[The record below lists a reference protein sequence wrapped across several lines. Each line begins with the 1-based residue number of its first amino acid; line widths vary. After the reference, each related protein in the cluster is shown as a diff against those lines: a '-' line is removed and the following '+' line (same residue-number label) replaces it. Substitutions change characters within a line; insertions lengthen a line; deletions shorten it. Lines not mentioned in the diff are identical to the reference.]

1 MKLEF
6 GRCPKCQS
14 IIELNSNKIFI
25 CPYCEEKITK
35 EDAKNNLDSEL
46 NDRIIASQITETINK
61 AKKEQEKGNFLE
73 ASKLYHE
80 VISINPY
87 NIESYIGL
95 IITKTD
101 NFTKKPIIKNC
112 ALETI
117 NIKELE
123 KIIEILSKLSKEDA
137 KNNLDSE
144 LNDKII
150 ASQITETINKAKKEQ
165 EKGNYLEASKLYH
178 EVISIN
184 PYNIESYIGL
194 IITKTDNF
202 TKKPIIKNCTLE
214 TVNIKELEKIIEILS
229 KLSKDEYS
237 NFINQTKL
245 YIDNYRKMVEEV
257 EDNTL
262 YIQLKM
268 LNEDNNKEKEIK
280 NPYVKK
286 ILYILC
292 LIISIIIFVIEPI
305 YGFVFL
311 IISSITIGL
320 LKK

>member
-46 NDRIIASQITETINK
+46 NDKIIASQITETVNK
-61 AKKEQEKGNFLE
+61 AKKEQEKGNF
-73 ASKLYHE
+73 
-80 VISINPY
+80 
-87 NIESYIGL
+87 
-95 IITKTD
+95 
-101 NFTKKPIIKNC
+101 
-112 ALETI
+112 
-117 NIKELE
+117 
-123 KIIEILSKLSKEDA
+123 
-137 KNNLDSE
+137 
-144 LNDKII
+144 
-150 ASQITETINKAKKEQ
+150 
-165 EKGNYLEASKLYH
+165 LEASKLYH

-237 NFINQTKL
+237 DFINHTKL
-245 YIDNYRKMVEEV
+245 YIDKYRKMVEEV

-305 YGFVFL
+305 YGFIFL

>member
-46 NDRIIASQITETINK
+46 NDRIIASQITEN
-61 AKKEQEKGNFLE
+61 
-73 ASKLYHE
+73 
-80 VISINPY
+80 V
-87 NIESYIGL
+87 
-95 IITKTD
+95 
-101 NFTKKPIIKNC
+101 
-112 ALETI
+112 
-117 NIKELE
+117 
-123 KIIEILSKLSKEDA
+123 
-137 KNNLDSE
+137 
-144 LNDKII
+144 
-150 ASQITETINKAKKEQ
+150 NKAKKEQ

-184 PYNIESYIGL
+184 PYNIESYVGL

-229 KLSKDEYS
+229 KLSKNEYS
-237 NFINQTKL
+237 DFINQTKL

-268 LNEDNNKEKEIK
+268 LNENNNKEKEIK

-305 YGFVFL
+305 YGFIFL

>member
-46 NDRIIASQITETINK
+46 NDKIIASQITETVNK
-61 AKKEQEKGNFLE
+61 AKKELEKGNFLE

-87 NIESYIGL
+87 NIES
-95 IITKTD
+95 
-101 NFTKKPIIKNC
+101 F
-112 ALETI
+112 
-117 NIKELE
+117 
-123 KIIEILSKLSKEDA
+123 
-137 KNNLDSE
+137 
-144 LNDKII
+144 
-150 ASQITETINKAKKEQ
+150 
-165 EKGNYLEASKLYH
+165 
-178 EVISIN
+178 
-184 PYNIESYIGL
+184 IGL

-237 NFINQTKL
+237 DFINHTKL
-245 YIDNYRKMVEEV
+245 YIDKYRKMVEEV

-305 YGFVFL
+305 YGFIFL

>member
-46 NDRIIASQITETINK
+46 NDRIIASQI
-61 AKKEQEKGNFLE
+61 A
-73 ASKLYHE
+73 
-80 VISINPY
+80 
-87 NIESYIGL
+87 
-95 IITKTD
+95 
-101 NFTKKPIIKNC
+101 
-112 ALETI
+112 
-117 NIKELE
+117 
-123 KIIEILSKLSKEDA
+123 
-137 KNNLDSE
+137 
-144 LNDKII
+144 
-150 ASQITETINKAKKEQ
+150 ETINKAKKEQ

-229 KLSKDEYS
+229 KLSKNEYS
-237 NFINQTKL
+237 DFINQTKL

>member
-61 AKKEQEKGNFLE
+61 AKKEQEKGNF
-73 ASKLYHE
+73 
-80 VISINPY
+80 
-87 NIESYIGL
+87 
-95 IITKTD
+95 
-101 NFTKKPIIKNC
+101 
-112 ALETI
+112 
-117 NIKELE
+117 
-123 KIIEILSKLSKEDA
+123 
-137 KNNLDSE
+137 
-144 LNDKII
+144 
-150 ASQITETINKAKKEQ
+150 
-165 EKGNYLEASKLYH
+165 LEASKLYH

>member
-61 AKKEQEKGNFLE
+61 AKKEQEKGN
-73 ASKLYHE
+73 
-80 VISINPY
+80 
-87 NIESYIGL
+87 YI
-95 IITKTD
+95 
-101 NFTKKPIIKNC
+101 
-112 ALETI
+112 
-117 NIKELE
+117 
-123 KIIEILSKLSKEDA
+123 
-137 KNNLDSE
+137 
-144 LNDKII
+144 
-150 ASQITETINKAKKEQ
+150 
-165 EKGNYLEASKLYH
+165 EASKLYH

-229 KLSKDEYS
+229 KLSKNEYS
-237 NFINQTKL
+237 DFINQTKL

-305 YGFVFL
+305 YGFIFL

>member
-112 ALETI
+112 
-117 NIKELE
+117 
-123 KIIEILSKLSKEDA
+123 
-137 KNNLDSE
+137 
-144 LNDKII
+144 
-150 ASQITETINKAKKEQ
+150 
-165 EKGNYLEASKLYH
+165 
-178 EVISIN
+178 
-184 PYNIESYIGL
+184 
-194 IITKTDNF
+194 
-202 TKKPIIKNCTLE
+202 TLE

-229 KLSKDEYS
+229 KLSKNEYS
-237 NFINQTKL
+237 DFINQTKL

-268 LNEDNNKEKEIK
+268 LNENNNKEKEIK

>member
-14 IIELNSNKIFI
+14 IIELNNNKIFI
-25 CPYCEEKITK
+25 CPFCEEKITK
-35 EDAKNNLDSEL
+35 EE
-46 NDRIIASQITETINK
+46 
-61 AKKEQEKGNFLE
+61 
-73 ASKLYHE
+73 
-80 VISINPY
+80 
-87 NIESYIGL
+87 
-95 IITKTD
+95 
-101 NFTKKPIIKNC
+101 
-112 ALETI
+112 
-117 NIKELE
+117 
-123 KIIEILSKLSKEDA
+123 A

-150 ASQITETINKAKKEQ
+150 INKLAETVNQAKKQQ
-165 EKGNYLEASKLYH
+165 EDGNYLEASKLYH

-184 PYNIESYIGL
+184 PYNIESYSGL
-194 IITKTDNF
+194 IITKTNNF
-202 TKKPIIKNCTLE
+202 TKKPIINNCTLE

-237 NFINQTKL
+237 DFINQTKL
-245 YIDNYRKMVEEV
+245 YINNYRKMVEEI

-268 LNEDNNKEKEIK
+268 LNEDNKEKEIK

-286 ILYILC
+286 ILYIIC

-305 YGFVFL
+305 YGFIFL
-311 IISSITIGL
+311 IISSIAIGL

>member
-61 AKKEQEKGNFLE
+61 AKKEQEKGN
-73 ASKLYHE
+73 
-80 VISINPY
+80 
-87 NIESYIGL
+87 YI
-95 IITKTD
+95 
-101 NFTKKPIIKNC
+101 
-112 ALETI
+112 
-117 NIKELE
+117 
-123 KIIEILSKLSKEDA
+123 
-137 KNNLDSE
+137 
-144 LNDKII
+144 
-150 ASQITETINKAKKEQ
+150 
-165 EKGNYLEASKLYH
+165 EASKLYH

-229 KLSKDEYS
+229 KLSKNEYS
-237 NFINQTKL
+237 DFINQTKL

>member
-35 EDAKNNLDSEL
+35 EDAKNNLDL
-46 NDRIIASQITETINK
+46 
-61 AKKEQEKGNFLE
+61 
-73 ASKLYHE
+73 
-80 VISINPY
+80 
-87 NIESYIGL
+87 
-95 IITKTD
+95 
-101 NFTKKPIIKNC
+101 
-112 ALETI
+112 
-117 NIKELE
+117 
-123 KIIEILSKLSKEDA
+123 
-137 KNNLDSE
+137 E

-150 ASQITETINKAKKEQ
+150 ASQITETVNKAKKEQ
-165 EKGNYLEASKLYH
+165 EKGNFLEASKLYH

-229 KLSKDEYS
+229 KLRKNEYS
-237 NFINQTKL
+237 DFINQTKL

-305 YGFVFL
+305 YGFIFL

>member
-46 NDRIIASQITETINK
+46 NDRIIASQIAET
-61 AKKEQEKGNFLE
+61 
-73 ASKLYHE
+73 
-80 VISINPY
+80 V
-87 NIESYIGL
+87 
-95 IITKTD
+95 
-101 NFTKKPIIKNC
+101 
-112 ALETI
+112 
-117 NIKELE
+117 
-123 KIIEILSKLSKEDA
+123 
-137 KNNLDSE
+137 
-144 LNDKII
+144 
-150 ASQITETINKAKKEQ
+150 NKAKKEQ

-237 NFINQTKL
+237 DFINHTKL

-305 YGFVFL
+305 YGFIFL

>member
-46 NDRIIASQITETINK
+46 NDRIIASQIAET
-61 AKKEQEKGNFLE
+61 
-73 ASKLYHE
+73 
-80 VISINPY
+80 V
-87 NIESYIGL
+87 
-95 IITKTD
+95 
-101 NFTKKPIIKNC
+101 
-112 ALETI
+112 
-117 NIKELE
+117 
-123 KIIEILSKLSKEDA
+123 
-137 KNNLDSE
+137 
-144 LNDKII
+144 
-150 ASQITETINKAKKEQ
+150 NKAKKEQ

-237 NFINQTKL
+237 DFINHTKL
-245 YIDNYRKMVEEV
+245 YIDKYRKMVEEV

-305 YGFVFL
+305 YGFIFL

>member
-46 NDRIIASQITETINK
+46 NDRIIASQIAET
-61 AKKEQEKGNFLE
+61 
-73 ASKLYHE
+73 
-80 VISINPY
+80 V
-87 NIESYIGL
+87 
-95 IITKTD
+95 
-101 NFTKKPIIKNC
+101 
-112 ALETI
+112 
-117 NIKELE
+117 
-123 KIIEILSKLSKEDA
+123 
-137 KNNLDSE
+137 
-144 LNDKII
+144 
-150 ASQITETINKAKKEQ
+150 NKAKKEQ

-184 PYNIESYIGL
+184 PYDIESYIGL

-229 KLSKDEYS
+229 KLSKNEYS
-237 NFINQTKL
+237 DFINQTKL

-305 YGFVFL
+305 YGFIFL

>member
-6 GRCPKCQS
+6 GSCPKCQS

-112 ALETI
+112 
-117 NIKELE
+117 
-123 KIIEILSKLSKEDA
+123 
-137 KNNLDSE
+137 
-144 LNDKII
+144 
-150 ASQITETINKAKKEQ
+150 
-165 EKGNYLEASKLYH
+165 
-178 EVISIN
+178 
-184 PYNIESYIGL
+184 
-194 IITKTDNF
+194 
-202 TKKPIIKNCTLE
+202 TLE

-237 NFINQTKL
+237 DFINQTKL

>member
-112 ALETI
+112 
-117 NIKELE
+117 
-123 KIIEILSKLSKEDA
+123 
-137 KNNLDSE
+137 
-144 LNDKII
+144 
-150 ASQITETINKAKKEQ
+150 
-165 EKGNYLEASKLYH
+165 
-178 EVISIN
+178 
-184 PYNIESYIGL
+184 
-194 IITKTDNF
+194 
-202 TKKPIIKNCTLE
+202 TLE

-229 KLSKDEYS
+229 KLSKNEYS
-237 NFINQTKL
+237 DFINQTKL

-268 LNEDNNKEKEIK
+268 LNEDSNNEKEIK

-305 YGFVFL
+305 YGFIFL

>member
-95 IITKTD
+95 I
-101 NFTKKPIIKNC
+101 
-112 ALETI
+112 
-117 NIKELE
+117 
-123 KIIEILSKLSKEDA
+123 
-137 KNNLDSE
+137 
-144 LNDKII
+144 
-150 ASQITETINKAKKEQ
+150 
-165 EKGNYLEASKLYH
+165 
-178 EVISIN
+178 V
-184 PYNIESYIGL
+184 
-194 IITKTDNF
+194 TKTDNF

>member
-112 ALETI
+112 
-117 NIKELE
+117 
-123 KIIEILSKLSKEDA
+123 
-137 KNNLDSE
+137 
-144 LNDKII
+144 
-150 ASQITETINKAKKEQ
+150 
-165 EKGNYLEASKLYH
+165 
-178 EVISIN
+178 
-184 PYNIESYIGL
+184 
-194 IITKTDNF
+194 
-202 TKKPIIKNCTLE
+202 TLE

-229 KLSKDEYS
+229 KLSKNEYS
-237 NFINQTKL
+237 DFINQTKL

-268 LNEDNNKEKEIK
+268 LNENNNKEKEIK

-305 YGFVFL
+305 YGFIFL

>member
-46 NDRIIASQITETINK
+46 NDRIITSQITET
-61 AKKEQEKGNFLE
+61 
-73 ASKLYHE
+73 
-80 VISINPY
+80 V
-87 NIESYIGL
+87 
-95 IITKTD
+95 
-101 NFTKKPIIKNC
+101 
-112 ALETI
+112 
-117 NIKELE
+117 
-123 KIIEILSKLSKEDA
+123 
-137 KNNLDSE
+137 
-144 LNDKII
+144 
-150 ASQITETINKAKKEQ
+150 NKAKKEQ

-229 KLSKDEYS
+229 KLSKNEYS
-237 NFINQTKL
+237 DFINQTKL

-305 YGFVFL
+305 YGFIFL

>member
-46 NDRIIASQITETINK
+46 NDRIIASQITET
-61 AKKEQEKGNFLE
+61 
-73 ASKLYHE
+73 
-80 VISINPY
+80 V
-87 NIESYIGL
+87 
-95 IITKTD
+95 
-101 NFTKKPIIKNC
+101 
-112 ALETI
+112 
-117 NIKELE
+117 
-123 KIIEILSKLSKEDA
+123 
-137 KNNLDSE
+137 
-144 LNDKII
+144 
-150 ASQITETINKAKKEQ
+150 NKAKKEQ

-184 PYNIESYIGL
+184 PYNIESYVGL

-229 KLSKDEYS
+229 KLSKNEYS
-237 NFINQTKL
+237 DFINQTKL

>member
-46 NDRIIASQITETINK
+46 NDRIIASQITET
-61 AKKEQEKGNFLE
+61 
-73 ASKLYHE
+73 
-80 VISINPY
+80 V
-87 NIESYIGL
+87 
-95 IITKTD
+95 
-101 NFTKKPIIKNC
+101 
-112 ALETI
+112 
-117 NIKELE
+117 
-123 KIIEILSKLSKEDA
+123 
-137 KNNLDSE
+137 
-144 LNDKII
+144 
-150 ASQITETINKAKKEQ
+150 NKAKKEQ

-237 NFINQTKL
+237 DFINQTKL

>member
-46 NDRIIASQITETINK
+46 ND
-61 AKKEQEKGNFLE
+61 
-73 ASKLYHE
+73 
-80 VISINPY
+80 
-87 NIESYIGL
+87 
-95 IITKTD
+95 
-101 NFTKKPIIKNC
+101 
-112 ALETI
+112 
-117 NIKELE
+117 
-123 KIIEILSKLSKEDA
+123 
-137 KNNLDSE
+137 
-144 LNDKII
+144 KII
-150 ASQITETINKAKKEQ
+150 ASQIAETVNKAKKEQ

-237 NFINQTKL
+237 DFINQTKL
-245 YIDNYRKMVEEV
+245 YIENYRKMVEEV

-305 YGFVFL
+305 YGFIFL

>member
-46 NDRIIASQITETINK
+46 NDRIIASQITETVNK
-61 AKKEQEKGNFLE
+61 AKKEQEKGKFLE

-87 NIESYIGL
+87 NIESY
-95 IITKTD
+95 
-101 NFTKKPIIKNC
+101 
-112 ALETI
+112 
-117 NIKELE
+117 
-123 KIIEILSKLSKEDA
+123 
-137 KNNLDSE
+137 
-144 LNDKII
+144 
-150 ASQITETINKAKKEQ
+150 
-165 EKGNYLEASKLYH
+165 
-178 EVISIN
+178 V
-184 PYNIESYIGL
+184 GL

-229 KLSKDEYS
+229 KLSKNEYS
-237 NFINQTKL
+237 DFINQTKL

-268 LNEDNNKEKEIK
+268 LNENNNKEKEIK

>member
-46 NDRIIASQITETINK
+46 NDKIIASQITETVNK
-61 AKKEQEKGNFLE
+61 AKKEQEKGNF
-73 ASKLYHE
+73 
-80 VISINPY
+80 
-87 NIESYIGL
+87 
-95 IITKTD
+95 
-101 NFTKKPIIKNC
+101 
-112 ALETI
+112 
-117 NIKELE
+117 
-123 KIIEILSKLSKEDA
+123 
-137 KNNLDSE
+137 
-144 LNDKII
+144 
-150 ASQITETINKAKKEQ
+150 
-165 EKGNYLEASKLYH
+165 LEASKLYH

-229 KLSKDEYS
+229 KLSKNEYS
-237 NFINQTKL
+237 DFINQTKL

-305 YGFVFL
+305 YGFIFL

>member
-46 NDRIIASQITETINK
+46 NDRIIASQIAET
-61 AKKEQEKGNFLE
+61 
-73 ASKLYHE
+73 
-80 VISINPY
+80 V
-87 NIESYIGL
+87 
-95 IITKTD
+95 
-101 NFTKKPIIKNC
+101 
-112 ALETI
+112 
-117 NIKELE
+117 
-123 KIIEILSKLSKEDA
+123 
-137 KNNLDSE
+137 
-144 LNDKII
+144 
-150 ASQITETINKAKKEQ
+150 NKAKKEQ

-245 YIDNYRKMVEEV
+245 YIDNYRKMIEEV

-305 YGFVFL
+305 YGFIFL

>member
-46 NDRIIASQITETINK
+46 NDRIIASQIAET
-61 AKKEQEKGNFLE
+61 
-73 ASKLYHE
+73 
-80 VISINPY
+80 V
-87 NIESYIGL
+87 
-95 IITKTD
+95 
-101 NFTKKPIIKNC
+101 
-112 ALETI
+112 
-117 NIKELE
+117 
-123 KIIEILSKLSKEDA
+123 
-137 KNNLDSE
+137 
-144 LNDKII
+144 
-150 ASQITETINKAKKEQ
+150 NKAKKEQ

-184 PYNIESYIGL
+184 PYNIESYVGL

-229 KLSKDEYS
+229 KLSKNEYS
-237 NFINQTKL
+237 DFINQTKL

-268 LNEDNNKEKEIK
+268 LNEDSNKEKEIK

-305 YGFVFL
+305 YGFIFL

>member
-46 NDRIIASQITETINK
+46 NDRIIASQITETVNK
-61 AKKEQEKGNFLE
+61 AKKEQEKGNF
-73 ASKLYHE
+73 
-80 VISINPY
+80 
-87 NIESYIGL
+87 
-95 IITKTD
+95 
-101 NFTKKPIIKNC
+101 
-112 ALETI
+112 
-117 NIKELE
+117 
-123 KIIEILSKLSKEDA
+123 
-137 KNNLDSE
+137 
-144 LNDKII
+144 
-150 ASQITETINKAKKEQ
+150 
-165 EKGNYLEASKLYH
+165 LEASKLYH

-229 KLSKDEYS
+229 KLSKDDYS
-237 NFINQTKL
+237 DFINHTKL

>member
-46 NDRIIASQITETINK
+46 NDRIIT
-61 AKKEQEKGNFLE
+61 
-73 ASKLYHE
+73 
-80 VISINPY
+80 
-87 NIESYIGL
+87 
-95 IITKTD
+95 
-101 NFTKKPIIKNC
+101 
-112 ALETI
+112 
-117 NIKELE
+117 
-123 KIIEILSKLSKEDA
+123 
-137 KNNLDSE
+137 
-144 LNDKII
+144 
-150 ASQITETINKAKKEQ
+150 SQITETINKAKKEQ

-229 KLSKDEYS
+229 KLSKNEYS
-237 NFINQTKL
+237 DFINQTKL

-292 LIISIIIFVIEPI
+292 LIISIIIFLIEPI

>member
-46 NDRIIASQITETINK
+46 ND
-61 AKKEQEKGNFLE
+61 
-73 ASKLYHE
+73 
-80 VISINPY
+80 
-87 NIESYIGL
+87 
-95 IITKTD
+95 
-101 NFTKKPIIKNC
+101 
-112 ALETI
+112 
-117 NIKELE
+117 
-123 KIIEILSKLSKEDA
+123 
-137 KNNLDSE
+137 
-144 LNDKII
+144 KII

-165 EKGNYLEASKLYH
+165 EKGNYLEASKRYH

-237 NFINQTKL
+237 DFINQTKL

-262 YIQLKM
+262 YIKLKM

-305 YGFVFL
+305 YGFIFL

>member
-46 NDRIIASQITETINK
+46 NDRIIASQIAET
-61 AKKEQEKGNFLE
+61 
-73 ASKLYHE
+73 
-80 VISINPY
+80 V
-87 NIESYIGL
+87 
-95 IITKTD
+95 
-101 NFTKKPIIKNC
+101 
-112 ALETI
+112 
-117 NIKELE
+117 
-123 KIIEILSKLSKEDA
+123 
-137 KNNLDSE
+137 
-144 LNDKII
+144 
-150 ASQITETINKAKKEQ
+150 NKAKKEQ

-229 KLSKDEYS
+229 KLSKNEYS
-237 NFINQTKL
+237 DFINQTKL

-268 LNEDNNKEKEIK
+268 LNEDSNKEKEIK

-305 YGFVFL
+305 YGFIFL

>member
-35 EDAKNNLDSEL
+35 EAAKNNLDSEL
-46 NDRIIASQITETINK
+46 NDRIIASQITETVK
-61 AKKEQEKGNFLE
+61 
-73 ASKLYHE
+73 
-80 VISINPY
+80 
-87 NIESYIGL
+87 
-95 IITKTD
+95 
-101 NFTKKPIIKNC
+101 
-112 ALETI
+112 
-117 NIKELE
+117 
-123 KIIEILSKLSKEDA
+123 
-137 KNNLDSE
+137 
-144 LNDKII
+144 
-150 ASQITETINKAKKEQ
+150 KAKKEQ

-237 NFINQTKL
+237 DFINHTKL

>member
-61 AKKEQEKGNFLE
+61 AKKEQEKGN
-73 ASKLYHE
+73 
-80 VISINPY
+80 
-87 NIESYIGL
+87 
-95 IITKTD
+95 
-101 NFTKKPIIKNC
+101 
-112 ALETI
+112 
-117 NIKELE
+117 
-123 KIIEILSKLSKEDA
+123 
-137 KNNLDSE
+137 
-144 LNDKII
+144 
-150 ASQITETINKAKKEQ
+150 
-165 EKGNYLEASKLYH
+165 YLEASKLYH

-184 PYNIESYIGL
+184 PYNIESYVGL

-229 KLSKDEYS
+229 KLSKNEYS
-237 NFINQTKL
+237 DFINQTKL

-268 LNEDNNKEKEIK
+268 LNENNNKEKEIK

>member
-61 AKKEQEKGNFLE
+61 AKKEQEKGNF
-73 ASKLYHE
+73 
-80 VISINPY
+80 
-87 NIESYIGL
+87 
-95 IITKTD
+95 
-101 NFTKKPIIKNC
+101 
-112 ALETI
+112 
-117 NIKELE
+117 
-123 KIIEILSKLSKEDA
+123 
-137 KNNLDSE
+137 
-144 LNDKII
+144 
-150 ASQITETINKAKKEQ
+150 
-165 EKGNYLEASKLYH
+165 LEASKLYH

-305 YGFVFL
+305 YGFIFL

>member
-61 AKKEQEKGNFLE
+61 AKKEQEKGN
-73 ASKLYHE
+73 
-80 VISINPY
+80 
-87 NIESYIGL
+87 YI
-95 IITKTD
+95 
-101 NFTKKPIIKNC
+101 
-112 ALETI
+112 
-117 NIKELE
+117 
-123 KIIEILSKLSKEDA
+123 
-137 KNNLDSE
+137 
-144 LNDKII
+144 
-150 ASQITETINKAKKEQ
+150 
-165 EKGNYLEASKLYH
+165 EASKLYH

-237 NFINQTKL
+237 DFINHTKL
-245 YIDNYRKMVEEV
+245 YIDKYRKMVEEV

-305 YGFVFL
+305 YGFIFL

>member
-35 EDAKNNLDSEL
+35 EDAKDNLDSEL

-61 AKKEQEKGNFLE
+61 AKKEQEKGN
-73 ASKLYHE
+73 
-80 VISINPY
+80 
-87 NIESYIGL
+87 YI
-95 IITKTD
+95 
-101 NFTKKPIIKNC
+101 
-112 ALETI
+112 
-117 NIKELE
+117 
-123 KIIEILSKLSKEDA
+123 
-137 KNNLDSE
+137 
-144 LNDKII
+144 
-150 ASQITETINKAKKEQ
+150 
-165 EKGNYLEASKLYH
+165 EASKLYH

-237 NFINQTKL
+237 DFINQTKL

>member
-46 NDRIIASQITETINK
+46 NDRIIASQI
-61 AKKEQEKGNFLE
+61 A
-73 ASKLYHE
+73 
-80 VISINPY
+80 
-87 NIESYIGL
+87 
-95 IITKTD
+95 
-101 NFTKKPIIKNC
+101 
-112 ALETI
+112 
-117 NIKELE
+117 
-123 KIIEILSKLSKEDA
+123 
-137 KNNLDSE
+137 
-144 LNDKII
+144 
-150 ASQITETINKAKKEQ
+150 ETINKAKKEQ

-184 PYNIESYIGL
+184 PYNIESYVGL

-229 KLSKDEYS
+229 KLSKNEYS
-237 NFINQTKL
+237 DFINQTKL

-268 LNEDNNKEKEIK
+268 LNEDSNKEKEIK

-305 YGFVFL
+305 YGFIFL

>member
-46 NDRIIASQITETINK
+46 NDKIIASQITETVNK

-87 NIESYIGL
+87 NIESY
-95 IITKTD
+95 
-101 NFTKKPIIKNC
+101 
-112 ALETI
+112 
-117 NIKELE
+117 
-123 KIIEILSKLSKEDA
+123 
-137 KNNLDSE
+137 
-144 LNDKII
+144 
-150 ASQITETINKAKKEQ
+150 
-165 EKGNYLEASKLYH
+165 
-178 EVISIN
+178 V
-184 PYNIESYIGL
+184 GL

-237 NFINQTKL
+237 DFINQTKL

-305 YGFVFL
+305 YGFIFL

>member
-112 ALETI
+112 
-117 NIKELE
+117 
-123 KIIEILSKLSKEDA
+123 
-137 KNNLDSE
+137 
-144 LNDKII
+144 
-150 ASQITETINKAKKEQ
+150 
-165 EKGNYLEASKLYH
+165 
-178 EVISIN
+178 
-184 PYNIESYIGL
+184 
-194 IITKTDNF
+194 
-202 TKKPIIKNCTLE
+202 TLE

-229 KLSKDEYS
+229 KLSKNEYS
-237 NFINQTKL
+237 DFINQTKL

-305 YGFVFL
+305 YGFIFL

>member
-46 NDRIIASQITETINK
+46 ND
-61 AKKEQEKGNFLE
+61 
-73 ASKLYHE
+73 
-80 VISINPY
+80 
-87 NIESYIGL
+87 
-95 IITKTD
+95 
-101 NFTKKPIIKNC
+101 
-112 ALETI
+112 
-117 NIKELE
+117 
-123 KIIEILSKLSKEDA
+123 
-137 KNNLDSE
+137 
-144 LNDKII
+144 KII
-150 ASQITETINKAKKEQ
+150 ASQITETVNKAKKEQ

-237 NFINQTKL
+237 DFINQTKL
-245 YIDNYRKMVEEV
+245 YIDKYRKMVEEV

-305 YGFVFL
+305 YGFIFL

>member
-25 CPYCEEKITK
+25 CPYCEEKLTK

-46 NDRIIASQITETINK
+46 NDRIIASQITET
-61 AKKEQEKGNFLE
+61 
-73 ASKLYHE
+73 
-80 VISINPY
+80 V
-87 NIESYIGL
+87 
-95 IITKTD
+95 
-101 NFTKKPIIKNC
+101 
-112 ALETI
+112 
-117 NIKELE
+117 
-123 KIIEILSKLSKEDA
+123 
-137 KNNLDSE
+137 
-144 LNDKII
+144 
-150 ASQITETINKAKKEQ
+150 NKAKKEQ

-229 KLSKDEYS
+229 KLSKNEYS
-237 NFINQTKL
+237 DFINQTKL

-262 YIQLKM
+262 YIQLKI